1 MLLILDVFN
10 IGFRK
15 KQNNLYSINY
25 KCLQFGFLLM
35 QRLRDSSTL
44 KMSLKT
50 KDKFSNK
57 NLTHCMQINSSKS
70 KNIHYF
76 SIKEVI
82 D

>member
-10 IGFRK
+10 IGFH
-15 KQNNLYSINY
+15 KQHNFYSIKY

-35 QRLRDSSTL
+35 KRLRDSSTL

-57 NLTHCMQINSSKS
+57 NLTRCMQINSSKS

-76 SIKEVI
+76 QSRKY
-82 D
+82 